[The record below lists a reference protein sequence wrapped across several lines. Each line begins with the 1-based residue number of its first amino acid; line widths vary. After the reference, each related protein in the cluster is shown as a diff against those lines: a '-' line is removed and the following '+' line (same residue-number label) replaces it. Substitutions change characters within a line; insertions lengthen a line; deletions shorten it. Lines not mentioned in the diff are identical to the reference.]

1 MVDSYWGAFSDA
13 LYRRG
18 RVQLCSGDVFVA
30 YTDGITEAMDAE
42 GEMYGLDRLVKLIRK
57 QCSLPAKQIVDN
69 VLSDVDRFSFQG
81 LNDDDRVVL
90 VLKLS

>member
-1 MVDSYWGAFSDA
+1 
-13 LYRRG
+13 
-18 RVQLCSGDVFVA
+18 
-30 YTDGITEAMDAE
+30 MDAE

-69 VLSDVDRFSFQG
+69 VLSAVDRFSFQG